1 MRSKSSA
8 EPRGAQRVRGRP
20 PKAKARRKSATR
32 RAAPSR
38 NDQVVRVLQ
47 ILRDLDHVGGLD
59 LYELADRYG
68 TAVRTIRRDLAAL
81 EQAGFPLVSER
92 DGARKRYRI
101 DFSGALGRLTSLLD
115 ASHYLALR
123 VAMAPGAP
131 LQNRSSV
138 FATLEDLGAKI
149 ERAIGAAGRER
160 LAAIERCF
168 YTHERRAYRD
178 AAPDR
183 LWPLVDAIAERRLC
197 RVTYRAPRAD
207 ARDKTFVVL
216 PLQLFTWE
224 GSLYLTCHAPR
235 HDSLL
240 KLNLQRLRALR
251 VLARRAEPPAGFDP
265 TAFEHAAFG
274 IFVGGAPTSY
284 RLRFDATAAPYIR
297 ERVWHPTQQLRELP
311 AGGVE
316 LAFHCHASYEVGAW
330 VQGWGEH
337 VVVESPASLRAE
349 LARLGGW
356 LTASYAAAGE
366 RPSPPPAP
374 RRGGARAR

>member
-8 EPRGAQRVRGRP
+8 EPRGAKRLRGRTP
-20 PKAKARRKSATR
+20 RASARREPPAR
-32 RAAPSR
+32 HAPPSR

-59 LYELADRYG
+59 LYELAARYG

-81 EQAGFPLVSER
+81 EQAGFPVVSER
-92 DGARKRYRI
+92 DGVRKRYRI
-101 DFSGALGRLTSLLD
+101 DFSGALGRLASLLD

-149 ERAIGAAGRER
+149 ERAIGEAGRER

-168 YTHERRAYRD
+168 HTHERRAYREV
-178 AAPDR
+178 APDR
-183 LWPLVDAIAERRLC
+183 LWPLVDAISERKLC

-224 GSLYLTCHAPR
+224 GSLYLTAHAPR
-235 HDSLL
+235 HDNLL
-240 KLNLQRLRALR
+240 KLNLQRLRDLR

-274 IFVGGAPTSY
+274 IFVGGAPTHY

-297 ERVWHPTQQLRELP
+297 ERVWHPTQELRDLGD
-311 AGGVE
+311 GGVE
-316 LAFHCHASYEVGAW
+316 LRFHCHASYEVAAW

-337 VVVESPASLRAE
+337 VVVESPPALRAE
-349 LARLGGW
+349 LARLGAW
-356 LTASYAAAGE
+356 LGE
-366 RPSPPPAP
+366 RYGGHGGRSAPAP
-374 RRGGARAR
+374 SARRRAQKS